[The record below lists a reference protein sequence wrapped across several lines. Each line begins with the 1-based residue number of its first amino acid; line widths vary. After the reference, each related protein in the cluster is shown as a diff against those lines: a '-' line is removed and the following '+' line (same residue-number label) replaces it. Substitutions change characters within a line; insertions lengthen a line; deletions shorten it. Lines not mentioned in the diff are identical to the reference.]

1 MSEATAV
8 ILASGSAARRAM
20 LQAAG
25 VVFDVMPATIDE
37 EHLRQALV
45 ADNADIGP
53 VAIAV
58 ELAAAK
64 AAAVSQQKP
73 QALVI
78 GSDQVLDIEG
88 DLLTKPGD
96 AAGVRASLER
106 LSGRT
111 HALHSAVALA
121 QNGILLWSNG
131 DTARLTMRPLTAPA
145 IERYVDAAGDG
156 VHQCV
161 GAYQIEGL
169 GIQLFDRIEGDHF
182 TILGMPLLPLLAQLR
197 TRGAIAA

>member
-37 EHLRQALV
+37 EHLRQALL

-53 VAIAV
+53 VEIAA

-64 AAAVSQQKP
+64 AAAVSQQQP
-73 QALVI
+73 DALVI

-121 QNGILLWSNG
+121 QNGIVLWSSS
-131 DTARLTMRPLTAPA
+131 DTARLTMRPLTAAA

>member
-53 VAIAV
+53 VEIAA

-121 QNGILLWSNG
+121 QNGILLWSNS
-131 DTARLTMRPLTAPA
+131 DTARLTMRPLTAAA

>member
-53 VAIAV
+53 VEIAA

-64 AAAVSQQKP
+64 AAAVSQQ
-73 QALVI
+73 QRDALVI

-121 QNGILLWSNG
+121 QNGIVLWSSS
-131 DTARLTMRPLTAPA
+131 DTARLTMRPLTAAA

>member
-53 VAIAV
+53 VEIAA

-121 QNGILLWSNG
+121 QNGILLWSNS
-131 DTARLTMRPLTAPA
+131 DTARLTMRPLTAAA

-169 GIQLFDRIEGDHF
+169 GIQLFDRIEGDYF